1 WSSLENYGVPEWFR
15 DAKFGIWAH
24 WGPQCEP
31 EYGDWYARGMY
42 EEGSDQYNYHVETY
56 GHPSE
61 FGFKDV
67 IERWKA
73 DKWDPES
80 LMDLYARTGAQY
92 FMALANH
99 HDNLDLYN
107 SSHHKWNSTN
117 VGPKKDIVG
126 EWEQAAKKR
135 GLRFGVSVH
144 AAHAWTWYE
153 TAQRADKNGPLKG
166 VPYDGKLKE
175 SDGNGKWWEGLDPQG
190 LYAQNHPMSKDSE

>member
-1 WSSLENYGVPEWFR
+1 MNRRTVIKMLGAAFPALYLSKFSHSQGNWAKVPFRPNWSSLENYGVPEWFR

-80 LMDLYARTGAQY
+80 LMD
-92 FMALANH
+92 
-99 HDNLDLYN
+99 
-107 SSHHKWNSTN
+107 
-117 VGPKKDIVG
+117 
-126 EWEQAAKKR
+126 
-135 GLRFGVSVH
+135 
-144 AAHAWTWYE
+144 
-153 TAQRADKNGPLKG
+153 
-166 VPYDGKLKE
+166 
-175 SDGNGKWWEGLDPQG
+175 
-190 LYAQNHPMSKDSE
+190 